1 MVLGMSLST
10 FTTLHVII
18 SLVGILSG
26 IVVVYA
32 MLSSQDRMLWT
43 AVFLGTTVLT
53 SVTGFMFPF
62 HQLLPSHIV
71 GAISIIALAVA
82 LYALYARRLNGAW
95 RWIYVSGAL
104 LALYLNM
111 FVGVVQSF
119 QKVGFLQP
127 LAPTQSELPFV
138 LAQAGLLAAFLALG
152 YLAVTRFY
160 PAAAAA
166 RAP

>member
-1 MVLGMSLST
+1 MTLGMSLST
-10 FTTLHVII
+10 FTMVHVVI
-18 SLVGILSG
+18 SLIGILSG
-26 IVVVYA
+26 LIVLYA
-32 MLSSQDRMLWT
+32 MLTSRDLMFWT

-62 HQLLPSHIV
+62 HQLLPSHIF
-71 GAISIIALAVA
+71 GGISIVVLAVA
-82 LYALYARRLNGAW
+82 LYALYARHLAGHW

-119 QKVGFLQP
+119 QKVTFLQP

-138 LAQAGLLAAFLALG
+138 IAQAGLLAAFVALG

-160 PAAAAA
+160 PLVAST
-166 RAP
+166 R

>member
-1 MVLGMSLST
+1 MTLGMSLST
-10 FTTLHVII
+10 FTMVHVVI
-18 SLVGILSG
+18 SLIGILSG
-26 IVVVYA
+26 LIVLYA
-32 MLSSQDRMLWT
+32 MLTSRDLMFWT
-43 AVFLGTTVLT
+43 ALFLGTTVLT

-71 GAISIIALAVA
+71 GAISIVALAVA
-82 LYALYARRLNGAW
+82 VYALYARHLAGHW

-104 LALYLNM
+104 FALYLNM

-119 QKVGFLQP
+119 QKVTFLQP

-138 LAQAGLLAAFLALG
+138 IAQAGLLTAFIVLG

-160 PAAAAA
+160 PLVAAT
-166 RAP
+166 R

>member
-1 MVLGMSLST
+1 MTLGMSLST
-10 FTTLHVII
+10 FTMVHVVI
-18 SLVGILSG
+18 SLIGILSG
-26 IVVVYA
+26 LIVLYA
-32 MLSSQDRMLWT
+32 MLTSRDLMFWT

-62 HQLLPSHIV
+62 HQLLPSHIF
-71 GAISIIALAVA
+71 GGISIVVLAVA
-82 LYALYARRLNGAW
+82 LYALYARHLAGHW

-119 QKVGFLQP
+119 QKVTFLQP

-138 LAQAGLLAAFLALG
+138 IAQAGLLAAFVALG
-152 YLAVTRFY
+152 YLAITRFY
-160 PAAAAA
+160 PLVAGT
-166 RAP
+166 R

>member
-1 MVLGMSLST
+1 MTLGTSLST
-10 FTTLHVII
+10 FTMVHVVI
-18 SLVGILSG
+18 SLIGISSG
-26 IVVVYA
+26 LIVLYA
-32 MLSSQDRMLWT
+32 MLTSRDLMFWT
-43 AVFLGTTVLT
+43 ALFLGTTVLT

-71 GAISIIALAVA
+71 GGISIVTLAVA
-82 LYALYARRLNGAW
+82 LYALYARHLAGHW

-119 QKVGFLQP
+119 QKVTFLQP

-138 LAQAGLLAAFLALG
+138 IAQAGLLAAFIVLG

-160 PAAAAA
+160 PLVAAP
-166 RAP
+166 R

>member
-1 MVLGMSLST
+1 MTLGLSLST
-10 FTTLHVII
+10 FTMVHVVI
-18 SLVGILSG
+18 SLIGILSG
-26 IVVVYA
+26 LIVLYA
-32 MLSSQDRMLWT
+32 MLTSRDLMFWT

-62 HQLLPSHIV
+62 HQLLPSHIF
-71 GAISIIALAVA
+71 GGISIVVLAVA
-82 LYALYARRLNGAW
+82 LYALYARHLAGHW

-104 LALYLNM
+104 FALYLNM

-119 QKVGFLQP
+119 QKVTFLQP

-138 LAQAGLLAAFLALG
+138 IAQAGLLAAFVALG

-160 PAAAAA
+160 PLVAST
-166 RAP
+166 R

>member
-1 MVLGMSLST
+1 MIFGLSLSA
-10 FTTLHVII
+10 FTTVHVII

-32 MLSSQDRMLWT
+32 MLSSQNRMFWT
-43 AVFLGTTVLT
+43 ALFLGTTVLT
-53 SVTGFMFPF
+53 SVTGFIFPF

-71 GAISIIALAVA
+71 GAISIVALALA
-82 LYALYARRLNGAW
+82 LYALYARRLAGSW
-95 RWIYVSGAL
+95 RWVYVSGAL

-119 QKVGFLQP
+119 QKVGVLQP
-127 LAPTQSELPFV
+127 LAPTQSELPFI
-138 LAQAGLLAAFLALG
+138 LAQSGLLAAFIALG

-160 PAAAAA
+160 PAAASA
-166 RAP
+166 RVP

>member
-1 MVLGMSLST
+1 MTLGMSLST
-10 FTTLHVII
+10 FTMVHVVI

-26 IVVVYA
+26 LIVLYA
-32 MLSSQDRMLWT
+32 MLTSRDLMFWT

-62 HQLLPSHIV
+62 HQLLPSHIF
-71 GAISIIALAVA
+71 GGISIVVLAVA
-82 LYALYARRLNGAW
+82 LYALYARHLAGHW

-104 LALYLNM
+104 FALYLNM

-119 QKVGFLQP
+119 QKVTFLQP

-138 LAQAGLLAAFLALG
+138 IAQAGLLAAFLALG
-152 YLAVTRFY
+152 YLAITRFY
-160 PAAAAA
+160 PLVAST
-166 RAP
+166 R